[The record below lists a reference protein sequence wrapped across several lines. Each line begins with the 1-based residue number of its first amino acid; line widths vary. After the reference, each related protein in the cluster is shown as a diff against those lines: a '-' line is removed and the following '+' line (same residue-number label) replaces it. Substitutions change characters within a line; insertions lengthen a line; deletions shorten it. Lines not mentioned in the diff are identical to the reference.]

1 MNKMNKIST
10 GKLLRSIILLLMM
23 GWMGS
28 AWAQDTASSEQLI
41 YSTDFQD
48 WDNIDCTSTVD
59 KVVHLKTQ
67 YTKEDFTLTLHGVGV
82 DPIGTDAKKFPGYTG
97 YLKTA
102 KYKSEYSQDIPTAIT
117 SKLKSITR
125 IELIQVATGTKR
137 GIKVSVK
144 GDGDADWVSL
154 HDETIGTYS
163 GEKLSIDVQR
173 RTNCQI
179 KFENFNHPEK
189 GRDNNAYI
197 VDLKI
202 YGNVSGTVTPNVLK
216 QINFQKS
223 DDIAGKFP
231 IKLICDEE
239 DKVTLPSGNTF
250 SRPGYTFTGWTDGE
264 NVYQP
269 GDIYTA
275 TNTTTQMK
283 AKWEKNS
290 YQLYDSNQE
299 MPVVWSFDPSQ
310 APAINIFRSNH
321 QKDLSY
327 TSPTSIYINE
337 STQEKQD
344 VALDIHID
352 EDIKMLQNGKI
363 DNTMAG
369 VTGALVKD
377 SVKFTLPAIY
387 GMKVAFHASTAIGE
401 LILTDDAGTSLS
413 SASATNAGKTNA
425 ATTNAVTSDDGKTIT
440 FTYLGD
446 AKSIT
451 FMMKK
456 ASQIEGT
463 DCYLQDIT
471 AIYPLV
477 PNVVS
482 VNSISNADATAFPNE
497 KPQNAGKVTITLK
510 TAVSSHNNIG
520 NRYKVGD
527 VVTISAT
534 PDYGYDFKEFK
545 IGETPQASSF
555 DYTVNDG
562 INNIEAI
569 FLRKELHKVTG
580 KPSDANLG
588 SVSLSP
594 HYDNFYQEIREKGSN
609 GKPGKIIQIE
619 SWYTP
624 QTEVTATA
632 EAAANYRL
640 EYWKKDGDETQYKGD
655 NLKFTI
661 GNQDETITAHFAIG
675 HKGKV
680 CFDYNGTR
688 VNGEPEK
695 AGYKNAVSQQLPE
708 IKDVLSF
715 TIPTNYTFFKSVDK
729 QGKQNEKQYT
739 LDHWENKDN
748 PSQHPYE
755 PGNTYSFEEEN
766 EVLTLVPVF
775 VENLTTQTNRINKPV
790 IRYDFSRKVKEYEDP
805 TTGTTRKVC
814 APNVDIKKN
823 QNIFWT
829 TKVYTIVRQ
838 GGKDDSHWR
847 DVALWCNTGKHG
859 YIRNEDFDDWCA
871 FGPGTTFWTAAG
883 TGNQISILSYS
894 KITSTTIDGV
904 VPTLNRERT
913 NIERQKAGLPT
924 LEEEEQGKSV
934 KAYMYVYSYTTINP
948 DVRVPIIIGD
958 DYSYYQWMEIEMQAA
973 NWVTLHTKIDNEA
986 HGRLEKPELVITGE
1000 GHEISNMEDGG
1011 YAFHRGERIKLTF
1024 DRKKG
1029 YELDKIVDLDD
1040 LDEDGEPVAVLK
1052 KTENGYWSIT
1062 EDNQDVFK
1070 VTTTENYPDN
1080 RNVYWA
1086 EDNIRT
1092 KYEVE
1097 FDITAHHNLQVC
1109 FKEKDKTYHI
1119 TYNAG
1124 DYASGTSPE
1133 ATWVEEGDWFKIPRN
1148 TTLYYE
1154 GNTLAYWEDSKGD
1167 AYRIG
1172 DRCPAQASNLRMFPV
1187 FEPNK
1192 FSLLHL
1198 NKQATATWLF
1208 TQDDDAPTINY
1219 QKTAGILVTQLEM
1232 KADEMEETAWID
1244 VKIDLDATKGKFD
1257 NTTDRTERI
1266 QINEG
1271 SVIAFTATSNCKAVL
1286 NTTESNKKVK
1296 IAGEEKTLAN
1306 NQAEAT
1312 WTGETSK
1319 QKVEF
1324 LADKTYG
1331 KSFSVTYFPQEEGTQ
1346 AEIISLTCNG
1356 KEYNKQQIKEEIG
1369 KTGYLTFYASPWDN
1383 DEKMPVITGTATL
1396 DGTVEATEATVL
1408 TKECVVTVK
1417 NKNGVTLETYPVK
1430 FEFDG
1435 KPKDYPL
1442 CESITINGKTYNETT
1457 ISLDNVAKSGVISFK
1472 FNRTMEAAGSS
1483 TKAGKEQLI
1492 KYWDQPAG
1500 ETIKIEIKPEDG
1512 IFKDIYGMTCQQP
1525 ISITLNITKVENS
1538 YEYHKF
1544 DFIVGAEGYGDMDE
1558 AIKAANGKAE
1568 GKSYNNTK
1576 ADGQRYYIFVPDGD
1590 YQLTGNT
1597 TISCSTDPKDAPKD
1611 EKGKPKTDMNGQ
1623 NNGMTEIVKS
1633 NISLIG
1639 QSKEGVRI
1647 WNHPIVE
1654 GIGYTATINL
1664 PKLEGKTIEDFYV
1677 QDLTLENK
1685 FDYWGSVSGQD
1696 ASGAGRAVAFWD
1708 KGNRTVMKNV
1718 ALLSWQDTY
1727 YSDNSNANYRG
1738 YFEGCDL
1745 AGVVDWMCGNGDIWF
1760 ERCNLIHR
1768 DRAGNNIAASSTE
1781 VGQEWGYVFNNC
1793 NIKVENEDPLKFKD
1807 QNWTLARPWNNSP
1820 ACTFINTKMYTQP
1833 RKYGWTKMT
1842 AGLKLRFHEFKSMDG
1857 YGNPIP
1863 LETRSL
1869 AACTPAPGSDD
1880 CILTD
1885 TTGYNIRNV
1894 MSGTDAFD
1902 PQILCRQIDAQ
1913 SGLQSNKSSE
1923 EEVEKEKAEPKNHI
1937 VWEDKITINDNLL
1950 QWKAM
1955 PEALCYFLFK
1965 KNEETGKWIYK
1976 DNTIENQINLN
1987 DYGNGYYCIRAANQ
2001 RGGLGAATKEMQYVI
2016 TDPYRLDIKKVGE
2029 FKENGVDYGWSTIC
2043 LPFNAKVPEEV
2054 TAYAATAHTA
2064 QNSQDETT
2072 KVSDLT
2078 MTLTPVE
2085 VINAGKGYVVY
2096 GPVGK
2101 HSFHPTS
2108 MESSNA
2114 TILKGNP
2121 TSTDIPV
2128 ENNKGY
2134 VLSYKSTWGI
2144 GFYKYAGSTLAA
2156 YRAWLPKEMVTSSN
2170 QDNLALGKQNIHF
2183 VFAKG
2188 EDTAIHNPITW
2199 QNDSEDDKYYNL
2211 SGQRVETPS
2220 KPGIYISKKKGKKII
2235 R

>member
-1 MNKMNKIST
+1 MNRKNKIST
-10 GKLLRSIILLLMM
+10 GKLLRSIILLVMM

-28 AWAQDTASSEQLI
+28 AWAKDATTSEQLL
-41 YSTDFQD
+41 YSTDFTEWND
-48 WDNIDCTSTVD
+48 IDRKTTIGKTV
-59 KVVHLKTQ
+59 TQ
-67 YTKEDFTLTLHGVGV
+67 WTEYSKEELTFTLNGVGV
-82 DPIGTDAKKFPGYTG
+82 DPNGWQSKFPNYTG
-97 YLKTA
+97 YMITA
-102 KYKSEYSQDIPTAIT
+102 KYTGEYPYSEEPSAVT
-117 SKLKSITR
+117 SKLKSITK
-125 IELIQVATGTKR
+125 IVLTQAATGGTR

-144 GDGDADWVSL
+144 GDGDEDWVAL
-154 HDETIGTYS
+154 HNTTIVISS
-163 GEKLSIDVQR
+163 GETLTIPVN

-179 KFENFNHPEK
+179 KFENFKLNQ
-189 GRDNNAYI
+189 NAYI

-202 YGNVSGTVTPNVLK
+202 YGNTTGSSGIKMLK
-216 QINFQKS
+216 FKTNK
-223 DDIAGKFP
+223 DIIGKYP
-231 IKLICDEE
+231 TKIKCDK
-239 DKVTLPSGNTF
+239 DGRAVMPSGNTF
-250 SRPGYTFTGWTDGE
+250 SLPGYTFESWTDGINDYTPGKTYTFTD
-264 NVYQP
+264 NVTSIEP
-269 GDIYTA
+269 K
-275 TNTTTQMK
+275 MR
-283 AKWEKNS
+283 KNS
-290 YQLYDSNQE
+290 YQLYDTNKE
-299 MPVVWSFDPSQ
+299 ATVVWNFDHTE
-310 APAINIFRSNH
+310 APALNIYSEH
-321 QKDLSY
+321 QQKDLSY
-327 TSPTSIYINE
+327 TQPVYIYID
-337 STQEKQD
+337 EKTTATQD
-344 VALDIHID
+344 VALNIHV
-352 EDIKMLQNGKI
+352 KSGKI
-363 DNTMAG
+363 ENTDERMNALEG
-369 VTGALVKD
+369 KGALVKNGTQ
-377 SVKFTLPAIY
+377 FTLPAIY
-387 GMKVAFHASTAIGE
+387 GMKVTVKASSKVDPKNGGLNTIFGTADNQVQIK
-401 LILTDDAGTSLS
+401 LKDTANQDSLTLD
-413 SASATNAGKTNA
+413 NAEKSTDSKT
-425 ATTNAVTSDDGKTIT
+425 VT
-440 FTYLGD
+440 FTYMGD
-446 AKSIT
+446 EPTIT
-451 FMMKK
+451 LTPYVNQDSK
-456 ASQIEGT
+456 ADNWFFES
-463 DCYLQDIT
+463 IT

-477 PNVVS
+477 PNVVA

-510 TAVSSHNNIG
+510 TAVSSHGNIG

-527 VVTISAT
+527 VVTLSAT
-534 PDYGYDFKEFK
+534 PDYGYNFQEFK
-545 IGETPQASSF
+545 IGETTKATSF
-555 DYTVNDG
+555 DYTVKDG

-569 FLRKELHKVTG
+569 FLRKELHKVTI
-580 KPSDANLG
+580 KPSDAKLG
-588 SVSLSP
+588 SVSLTP
-594 HYDNFYQEIREKGSN
+594 HYDNFYQEICEEGSN
-609 GKPGKIIQIE
+609 GKPGKMIQIE

-624 QTEVTATA
+624 GTELTAKA

-640 EYWKKDGDETQYKGD
+640 EYWQKEGDETQYKGD

-661 GNQDETITAHFAIG
+661 ENQNETITAHFAIG

-680 CFDYNGTR
+680 CFDYNDIR

-695 AGYKNAVSQQLPE
+695 ADYKNAVSQQLPE

-715 TIPTNYTFFKSVDK
+715 TIPTNYTLFKSVDE
-729 QGKQNEKQYT
+729 QGKQKEEQYT
-739 LDHWENKDN
+739 LDHWVNKDT
-748 PSQHPYE
+748 PSQRYE
-755 PGNTYSFEEEN
+755 LGNTYSFEEEN
-766 EVLTLVPVF
+766 EELTLVPVF
-775 VENLTTQTNRINKPV
+775 VDNLTTQDNRINKPV

-805 TTGTTRKVC
+805 TSGTTRKVC

-829 TKVYTIVRQ
+829 TKAYTNVRK
-838 GGKDDSHWR
+838 GGKDHPHWR
-847 DVALWCNTGKHG
+847 DVALWCNTGKNG

-883 TGNQISILSYS
+883 TGTQISILSYS

-913 NIERQKAGLPT
+913 NIERKKAGLPT

-934 KAYMYVYSYTTINP
+934 KAYMYVYSYTTINS

-986 HGRLEKPELVITGE
+986 HGRLEQPELVITGE

-1024 DRKKG
+1024 NRKKG
-1029 YELDKIVDLDD
+1029 YELDKIVNLDD

-1052 KTENGYWSIT
+1052 KTEDGYWSIT
-1062 EDNQDVFK
+1062 EDNQKVFT
-1070 VTTTENYPDN
+1070 VTTSENYPDK
-1080 RNVYWA
+1080 RNAYWA

-1133 ATWVEEGDWFKIPRN
+1133 ATWVEEGDWFEIPRN

-1154 GNTLAYWEDSKGD
+1154 GNTLAHWEDSKRD
-1167 AYRIG
+1167 VYQIG
-1172 DRCPAQASNLRMFPV
+1172 ERYPAKASNLRMFPV

-1198 NKQATATWLF
+1198 NREATATWNF

-1219 QKTAGILVTQLEM
+1219 QKTSGFLVTQLKM
-1232 KADEMEETAWID
+1232 TAAEMEETAWID
-1244 VKIDLDATKGKFD
+1244 VKIDLDATNGKFD
-1257 NTTDRTERI
+1257 NTTDKTERI

-1271 SVIAFTATSNCKAVL
+1271 SVIAFTATPNCKAVL
-1286 NTTESNKKVK
+1286 ETTESNKKVK
-1296 IAGEEKTLAN
+1296 IAGEEKMLVN
-1306 NQAEAT
+1306 NQAEVV
-1312 WTGETSK
+1312 WKGETSE

-1324 LADKTYG
+1324 LEEKTYS
-1331 KSFSVTYFPQEEGTQ
+1331 KSFSVTYFPQEEGTL
-1346 AEIISLTCNG
+1346 AEISSLTCNG
-1356 KEYNKQQIKEEIG
+1356 KKYENKQQIEEEIG
-1369 KTGYLTFYASPWDN
+1369 KNGYLTFYASPWEN
-1383 DEKMPVITGTATL
+1383 DEKMPVITGTATQ
-1396 DGTVEATEATVL
+1396 DGRVEATEATVL

-1430 FEFDG
+1430 FIFNT
-1435 KPKDYPL
+1435 PKDYPL
-1442 CESITINGKTYNETT
+1442 CESITINGKTYNETN
-1457 ISLDNVAKSGVISFK
+1457 ISLDNVAKSGVISLK
-1472 FNRTMEAAGSS
+1472 FNRTMEAVGSS
-1483 TKAGKEQLI
+1483 TKAGKEQQF

-1500 ETIKIEIKPEDG
+1500 ETIKIEFKPEDG
-1512 IFKDIYGMTCQQP
+1512 IFKDIYGMTCQKP

-1558 AIKAANGKAE
+1558 AIRAANGKAE
-1568 GKSYNNTK
+1568 GMSYNNTK
-1576 ADGQRYYIFVPDGD
+1576 TDGQRYYIFVPDGD

-1611 EKGKPKTDMNGQ
+1611 EKGEPKTDMNGQ

-1685 FDYWGSVSGQD
+1685 FDYWGAMSGQD
-1696 ASGAGRAVAFWD
+1696 ASGAGRAVVFCD
-1708 KGNRTVMKNV
+1708 RGNRTVMKNV
-1718 ALLSWQDTY
+1718 SLLSWQDTY
-1727 YSDNSNANYRG
+1727 YSNNSNANYRG

-1745 AGVVDWMCGNGDIWF
+1745 AGVIDWICGNGDIWF

-1768 DRAGNNIAASSTE
+1768 DRTGNNITAPSTE

-1894 MSGTDAFD
+1894 MSGTDAFE

-1923 EEVEKEKAEPKNHI
+1923 EEVEKEKTEPKNHI

-1950 QWKAM
+1950 QWETM

-1976 DNTIENQINLN
+1976 ENTIENQINLN

-2001 RGGLGAATKEMQYVI
+2001 RGGLGVATKEMQYVI
-2016 TDPYRLDIKKVGE
+2016 TDPYKLDIKKVGE

-2054 TAYAATAHTA
+2054 TAYAATAH
-2064 QNSQDETT
+2064 NYQDETT

-2096 GPVGK
+2096 GPVDK

-2108 MESSNA
+2108 MESTHA

>member
-1 MNKMNKIST
+1 M
-10 GKLLRSIILLLMM
+10 
-23 GWMGS
+23 
-28 AWAQDTASSEQLI
+28 
-41 YSTDFQD
+41 
-48 WDNIDCTSTVD
+48 
-59 KVVHLKTQ
+59 
-67 YTKEDFTLTLHGVGV
+67 
-82 DPIGTDAKKFPGYTG
+82 
-97 YLKTA
+97 KTA
-102 KYKSEYSQDIPTAIT
+102 KYKSEYSQDFPTAIT
-117 SKLKSITR
+117 STLKSITR

-144 GDGDADWVSL
+144 GDKDADWVPL
-154 HDETIGTYS
+154 HDKTIGTYS
-163 GEKLSIDVQR
+163 GEKLSLEVE

-179 KFENFNHPEK
+179 KFENYNHPEK

-202 YGNVSGTVTPNVLK
+202 YGNVSGAVTPKVLK

-239 DKVTLPSGNTF
+239 DKVVLPSGKTF

-264 NVYQP
+264 KDYQP
-269 GDIYTA
+269 GDKYTA
-275 TNTTTQMK
+275 TSAITQMK

-290 YQLYDSNQE
+290 YQLYDSNQATT
-299 MPVVWSFDPSQ
+299 VVWSFDPHQ

-327 TSPTSIYINE
+327 THPASIYINE
-337 STQEKQD
+337 STQAKQD

-401 LILTDDAGTSLS
+401 IILTDDAGTSLS

-440 FTYLGD
+440 FTYQGD

-463 DCYLQDIT
+463 DCYLQEIT

-477 PNVVS
+477 PNVVA

-510 TAVSSHNNIG
+510 TAASSHGNIG
-520 NRYKVGD
+520 SRYKVGD
-527 VVTISAT
+527 VVTLSAT
-534 PDYGYDFKEFK
+534 PDYGYDFQEFK
-545 IGETPQASSF
+545 IDETPQAASSV
-555 DYTVNDG
+555 DYTVKDG

-569 FLRKELHKVTG
+569 FLRKELHKVTI

-609 GKPGKIIQIE
+609 GKPGKMIQIE

-640 EYWKKDGDETQYKGD
+640 EYWKKDGVETQYKGD
-655 NLKFTI
+655 NLKFTM
-661 GNQDETITAHFAIG
+661 GNQDETITAYFAIG

-680 CFDYNGTR
+680 SFAYGDQR

-695 AGYKNAVSQQLPE
+695 AGYKNAVSQPLPE

-715 TIPTNYTFFKSVDK
+715 TIPTNYTFFKSVDNE
-729 QGKQNEKQYT
+729 GNQNEKQYT
-739 LDHWENKDN
+739 LDHWVNKAN

-775 VENLTTQTNRINKPV
+775 VENLTTQDNRINKPV

-805 TTGTTRKVC
+805 TSGTTRKVC

-829 TKVYTIVRQ
+829 TKVYTTVRK
-838 GGKDDSHWR
+838 GGEDNSHWR
-847 DVALWCNTGKHG
+847 DVALWCSTGKNG

-871 FGPGTTFWTAAG
+871 FGPGTTFWTAAVTG
-883 TGNQISILSYS
+883 TQISILSYS

-934 KAYMYVYSYTTINP
+934 KAYMYVYSYTTINS

-973 NWVTLHTKIDNEA
+973 NWVTLHTKIDDET
-986 HGRLEKPELVITGE
+986 HGRIEKPELVITGE
-1000 GHEISNMEDGG
+1000 GHEISKMEDGG

-1070 VTTTENYPDN
+1070 VTTAENYPDN

-1133 ATWVEEGDWFKIPRN
+1133 ATWVEEGDLFKIPRN

-1271 SVIAFTATSNCKAVL
+1271 SVIAFTATPNCKAVL
-1286 NTTESNKKVK
+1286 QTTESNKKVK

-1306 NQAEAT
+1306 NQAETT

-1331 KSFSVTYFPQEEGTQ
+1331 KSFSVTYLPQEEGTQ
-1346 AEIISLTCNG
+1346 AEISTLSCNG
-1356 KEYNKQQIKEEIG
+1356 KVYENKQQIEKEIG
-1369 KTGYLTFYASPWDN
+1369 KKGHLTFKASPWEN
-1383 DEKMPVITGTATL
+1383 DEKMPTITGTATQG
-1396 DGTVEATEATVL
+1396 GTVEATEATVL
-1408 TKECVVTVK
+1408 TKECIVTVK
-1417 NKNGVTLETYPVK
+1417 NKNGVTVETYPVK

-1435 KPKDYPL
+1435 EPKDYPL
-1442 CESITINGKTYNETT
+1442 CKSITINGMTYHETN

-1611 EKGKPKTDMNGQ
+1611 EKGEPKTDMNGQ

-1685 FDYWGSVSGQD
+1685 FDYWGSMSEQD

-1708 KGNRTVMKNV
+1708 RGNRTVMKNV
-1718 ALLSWQDTY
+1718 SLLSWQDTY
-1727 YSDNSNANYRG
+1727 YSDNSNDNYRG

-1745 AGVVDWMCGNGDIWF
+1745 AGVVDWICGNGDIWF

-1768 DRAGNNIAASSTE
+1768 DRTGNNIAASSTE

-1863 LETRSL
+1863 LEPRSL

-1976 DNTIENQINLN
+1976 ENTIENQINLN

-2188 EDTAIHNPITW
+2188 EDTAIHNSIIW
-2199 QNDSEDDKYYNL
+2199 QNDQEDDKYYNL

>member
-1 MNKMNKIST
+1 MNRKNKIST

-41 YSTDFQD
+41 YSTDFQE

-67 YTKEDFTLTLHGVGV
+67 YTKEDFTLTLHGVGI

-117 SKLKSITR
+117 SKLKNITR
-125 IELIQVATGTKR
+125 IELIQVATGKQR
-137 GIKVSVK
+137 GIKVSVM
-144 GDGDADWVSL
+144 GDGDEVWVPL
-154 HDETIGTYS
+154 HDKSIETAS
-163 GEKLSIDVQR
+163 GEKLSIEVK

-179 KFENFNHPEK
+179 KFENFDDPKK
-189 GRDNNAYI
+189 GRNNNAYI

-202 YGNVSGTVTPNVLK
+202 YGDVSGAVTPKDLK
-216 QINFQKS
+216 QINFLKS
-223 DDIAGKFP
+223 DDMAGKFP
-231 IKLICDEE
+231 ILLICDEE

-250 SRPGYTFTGWTDGE
+250 SRPGYTFIGWTDGE

-269 GDIYTA
+269 GDTYTA
-275 TNTTTQMK
+275 THATTQMK

-290 YQLYDSNQE
+290 YQLYDSNQATT
-299 MPVVWSFDPSQ
+299 VVWSFDPSQ

-327 TSPTSIYINE
+327 THPASIYINE
-337 STQEKQD
+337 STQIKQD

-369 VTGALVKD
+369 ATGTLVKD

-401 LILTDDAGTSLS
+401 IILTDDAGTSLS

-440 FTYLGD
+440 FTYQGD

-463 DCYLQDIT
+463 DCYLQEIT

-482 VNSISNADATAFPNE
+482 VNSISNTDATAFPNE

-527 VVTISAT
+527 VVTLSAT
-534 PDYGYDFKEFK
+534 PDYGYNFQEFK
-545 IGETPQASSF
+545 IGETTKATSF
-555 DYTVNDG
+555 DYTVKDG

-569 FLRKELHKVTG
+569 FLRKELHKVTI
-580 KPSDANLG
+580 KPSDAKLG
-588 SVSLSP
+588 SVSLTP
-594 HYDNFYQEIREKGSN
+594 HYDNFYQEICEEGSN
-609 GKPGKIIQIE
+609 GKPGKMIQIE

-624 QTEVTATA
+624 GTEVTAKA

-661 GNQDETITAHFAIG
+661 ENQDETITAHFAIG

-680 CFDYNGTR
+680 IFDYGGTR

-695 AGYKNAVSQQLPE
+695 AGYKNAVSLPLPE

-715 TIPTNYTFFKSVDK
+715 TIPTNYTFFKSVDE

-739 LDHWENKDN
+739 LDHWVNKAN

-775 VENLTTQTNRINKPV
+775 KENPTTQDNRINKPV

-805 TTGTTRKVC
+805 TSGTTRKVC
-814 APNVDIKKN
+814 APYVDIKKN

-829 TKVYTIVRQ
+829 TKAYTNVRK
-838 GGKDDSHWR
+838 GGEDHPHWL
-847 DVALWCNTGKHG
+847 DVALWCNTGKNG

-883 TGNQISILSYS
+883 TGTQISILSYS

-913 NIERQKAGLPT
+913 NLERQKAGLPT

-934 KAYMYVYSYTTINP
+934 KAYMYVYSYTTINS

-986 HGRLEKPELVITGE
+986 HGRLEQPELVITGE

-1029 YELDKIVDLDD
+1029 YELDKIVNLDD

-1062 EDNQDVFK
+1062 EDNKDVFT
-1070 VTTTENYPDN
+1070 VTTSENYPDK
-1080 RNVYWA
+1080 RNAYWA

-1133 ATWVEEGDWFKIPRN
+1133 ATWVEEGDLFEIPRN

-1154 GNTLAYWEDSKGD
+1154 GNTLAHWEDSKRD
-1167 AYRIG
+1167 VYQIG
-1172 DRCPAQASNLRMFPV
+1172 ERYPAKASNLRMFPV

-1198 NKQATATWLF
+1198 NREATATWYF

-1219 QKTAGILVTQLEM
+1219 QKTSGFLVTQLKM
-1232 KADEMEETAWID
+1232 TAAEMEETAWID

-1271 SVIAFTATSNCKAVL
+1271 SVIAFTATKKCKAVL
-1286 NTTESNKKVK
+1286 QTTESNKKVK
-1296 IAGEEKTLAN
+1296 IAGEEKTLVN
-1306 NQAEAT
+1306 NQAEVV
-1312 WTGETSK
+1312 WKGETSE

-1324 LADKTYG
+1324 LEEKTYS
-1331 KSFSVTYFPQEEGTQ
+1331 KSFSVTYFPQEEGTL
-1346 AEIISLTCNG
+1346 AEISSLTCNG
-1356 KEYNKQQIKEEIG
+1356 KKYENKQQIEEEIG
-1369 KTGYLTFYASPWDN
+1369 KNGYLTFYASPWEN

-1396 DGTVEATEATVL
+1396 EGTVEATEATVL
-1408 TKECVVTVK
+1408 TKECIVTVK
-1417 NKNGVTLETYPVK
+1417 NKNGVTVETYPVK

-1472 FNRTMEAAGSS
+1472 FNRTMKAVGSS
-1483 TKAGKEQLI
+1483 TQAGKEQQF
-1492 KYWDQPAG
+1492 KYWNHPAG
-1500 ETIKIEIKPEDG
+1500 ETIQIAFKPEDG
-1512 IFKDIYGMTCQQP
+1512 IFKDIYGMICQQP
-1525 ISITLNITKVENS
+1525 ISITLHITKEENS
-1538 YEYHKF
+1538 YEHHTF

-1558 AIKAANGKAE
+1558 AIRAANGKAE
-1568 GKSYNNTK
+1568 GMSYNNTK

-1590 YQLTGNT
+1590 YPLTGNT

-1611 EKGKPKTDMNGQ
+1611 EKGEPKTDMNGQ

-1685 FDYWGSVSGQD
+1685 FNYWGSMSEQD
-1696 ASGAGRAVAFWD
+1696 ASGAGRAVVFCD
-1708 KGNRTVMKNV
+1708 RGNRTVMKNV

-1727 YSDNSNANYRG
+1727 YSNNSNANYRG

-1745 AGVVDWMCGNGDIWF
+1745 AGVVDWICGNGDIWF

-1768 DRAGNNIAASSTE
+1768 DRTGNNIAAPSTE

-1807 QNWTLARPWNNSP
+1807 QDWTLARPWNNSP

-1894 MSGTDAFD
+1894 MSGTDAFE

-1923 EEVEKEKAEPKNHI
+1923 EEVEKEKTEPKNHI

-1950 QWKAM
+1950 QWEPM

-1976 DNTIENQINLN
+1976 ENTIENQINLN

-2016 TDPYRLDIKKVGE
+2016 TDPYKLEIKKVGE

-2054 TAYAATAHTA
+2054 TAYAATAN
-2064 QNSQDETT
+2064 NSQDETT

-2096 GPVGK
+2096 GPVDK

>member
-1 MNKMNKIST
+1 MNRKNKIST
-10 GKLLRSIILLLMM
+10 GNFLRSLILLVMM

-28 AWAQDTASSEQLI
+28 AWAKDATTSEQLL
-41 YSTDFQD
+41 YSTDFTEWND
-48 WDNIDCTSTVD
+48 IDRKTTIGKTV
-59 KVVHLKTQ
+59 TQ
-67 YTKEDFTLTLHGVGV
+67 WTEYSKEELTFTLNGVGV
-82 DPIGTDAKKFPGYTG
+82 DPNGWQSKFPNYTG
-97 YLKTA
+97 YMITA
-102 KYKSEYSQDIPTAIT
+102 KYTGEYPYSEEPSAVT
-117 SKLKSITR
+117 SKLKSITK
-125 IELIQVATGTKR
+125 IVLTQAATGGTR

-144 GDGDADWVSL
+144 GDGDEDWVAL
-154 HDETIGTYS
+154 HNTTIVTSS
-163 GEKLSIDVQR
+163 GETLTIPVN

-179 KFENFNHPEK
+179 KFENFKLNQ
-189 GRDNNAYI
+189 NAYI

-202 YGNVSGTVTPNVLK
+202 YGNTTGSSGIKMLK
-216 QINFQKS
+216 FKTNK
-223 DDIAGKFP
+223 DIIGKYP
-231 IKLICDEE
+231 TKIKCDK
-239 DKVTLPSGNTF
+239 DGRAVMPSGNTF
-250 SRPGYTFTGWTDGE
+250 SLPGYTFESWTDGT
-264 NVYQP
+264 NDYTP
-269 GDIYTA
+269 GKTYTF
-275 TNTTTQMK
+275 TNDVTSIEPKMR
-283 AKWEKNS
+283 KNS
-290 YQLYDSNQE
+290 YQLYDTNKE
-299 MPVVWSFDPSQ
+299 ATVVWNFDHTE
-310 APAINIFRSNH
+310 APALNIYSEH
-321 QKDLSY
+321 QQKDLSY
-327 TSPTSIYINE
+327 TQPVYIYID
-337 STQEKQD
+337 EKTTATQD
-344 VALDIHID
+344 VALNIHV
-352 EDIKMLQNGKI
+352 KSGKI
-363 DNTMAG
+363 ENTDERMNALEG
-369 VTGALVKD
+369 KGALVKNGTQ
-377 SVKFTLPAIY
+377 FTLPAIY
-387 GMKVAFHASTAIGE
+387 GMKVTVKASSKVDPKNGGLNTIFGTADNQVQIK
-401 LILTDDAGTSLS
+401 LKDTANQDSLTLD
-413 SASATNAGKTNA
+413 NAEKST
-425 ATTNAVTSDDGKTIT
+425 DGKTVT
-440 FTYLGD
+440 FTYMGD
-446 AKSIT
+446 EPTIT
-451 FMMKK
+451 LTPYVNQDSK
-456 ASQIEGT
+456 ADNWFFES
-463 DCYLQDIT
+463 IT

-477 PNVVS
+477 PNIVA

-520 NRYKVGD
+520 SRYKVGD

-545 IGETPQASSF
+545 IGETTKAASF
-555 DYTVNDG
+555 DYTVKDG

-569 FLRKELHKVTG
+569 FLRKELHKVTI

-609 GKPGKIIQIE
+609 GKPGKMIQVE

-624 QTEVTATA
+624 NTDVTATA
-632 EAAANYRL
+632 EATANYRL
-640 EYWKKDGDETQYKGD
+640 EYWQKEGEETQHKGD
-655 NLKFTI
+655 NLKFTM

-680 CFDYNGTR
+680 SFDYGDTR
-688 VNGEPEK
+688 VNGEQEK
-695 AGYKNAVSQQLPE
+695 ADYQNAVSQQLPE

-715 TIPTNYTFFKSVDK
+715 TIPTNYTFFKSVDE

-748 PSQHPYE
+748 RSQHYE
-755 PGNTYSFEEEN
+755 LGNTYSFEKEN
-766 EVLTLVPVF
+766 EELTLVPVF
-775 VENLTTQTNRINKPV
+775 EENPTTQTNRINKPV

-805 TTGTTRKVC
+805 TSGTTRKVC

-829 TKVYTIVRQ
+829 TKVYTTVRK
-838 GGKDDSHWR
+838 GGKDNSHWR
-847 DVALWCNTGKHG
+847 DVALWCSTGKKG

-871 FGPGTTFWTAAG
+871 FGPGTTFWTAAVTG
-883 TGNQISILSYS
+883 TQISILSYS

-934 KAYMYVYSYTTINP
+934 KAYMYVYSYTTLNS

-958 DYSYYQWMEIEMQAA
+958 DYSYYQWMEMEMRAA
-973 NWVTLHTKIDNEA
+973 NWVTLHTKIDDEV
-986 HGRLEKPELVITGE
+986 HGRIEKPELVITGE
-1000 GHEISNMEDGG
+1000 GHEISEMEDGG

-1040 LDEDGEPVAVLK
+1040 LDEEGEPVAVLK

-1062 EDNQDVFK
+1062 EDYKDVFT
-1070 VTTTENYPDN
+1070 VTTSENYKNDPN
-1080 RNVYWA
+1080 AYWA

-1109 FKEKDKTYHI
+1109 FKEKEKTYHI

-1133 ATWVEEGDWFKIPRN
+1133 ATWVEEGDLFKIPRN

-1154 GNTLAYWEDSKGD
+1154 GNTLAYWEDSKGEPYEIGER
-1167 AYRIG
+1167 YR
-1172 DRCPAQASNLRMFPV
+1172 AQASNLRMFPV

-1192 FSLLHL
+1192 FNLLNL

-1208 TQDDDAPTINY
+1208 TQDDKAPTISY

-1232 KADEMEETAWID
+1232 KADEMEETAKID
-1244 VKIDLDATKGKFD
+1244 VKIDLDATNGKFD

-1266 QINEG
+1266 QINQG
-1271 SVIAFTATSNCKAVL
+1271 SVIAFTATPNCKAVL

-1296 IAGEEKTLAN
+1296 IAGQEKTLTN
-1306 NQAEAT
+1306 YQAEAT
-1312 WTGETSK
+1312 WTGETSE

-1324 LADKTYG
+1324 LEDKTYG
-1331 KSFSVTYFPQEEGTQ
+1331 KSFSVTYLPQEEGTQ
-1346 AEIISLTCNG
+1346 TEISSLTCNG
-1356 KEYNKQQIKEEIG
+1356 IEYNKQQIEEEIG
-1369 KTGYLTFYASPWDN
+1369 KCGYLTFKVSPWKN
-1383 DEKMPVITGTATL
+1383 NEEIPAITGIATL
-1396 DGTVEATEATVL
+1396 DGTVEATKATVL

-1472 FNRTMEAAGSS
+1472 FNRTMEAAGGIIQSA
-1483 TKAGKEQLI
+1483 KAGKEQI
-1492 KYWDQPAG
+1492 YKYWDQPAG
-1500 ETIKIEIKPEDG
+1500 SILKIDIKSADG
-1512 IFKDIYGMTCQQP
+1512 TFKDIYGSVCQQS
-1525 ISITLNITKVENS
+1525 ISITLNITKEENS
-1538 YEYHKF
+1538 YEQHTF
-1544 DFIVGAEGYGDMDE
+1544 DFIVGEEGYGDMDE

-1576 ADGQRYYIFVPDGD
+1576 TNGQRYYIFVPDGD

-1597 TISCSTDPKDAPKD
+1597 TISCSTDPEDAPKD

-1664 PKLEGKTIEDFYV
+1664 PKLEDRTIEDFYV

-1685 FDYWGSVSGQD
+1685 FDYWGSMSGQD
-1696 ASGAGRAVAFWD
+1696 ASGAGRAVVFCD
-1708 KGNRTVMKNV
+1708 RGNRTVMKNV

-1727 YSDNSNANYRG
+1727 YSNNSNANYRG

-1745 AGVVDWMCGNGDIWF
+1745 AGVVDWICGNGDIWF

-1768 DRAGNNIAASSTE
+1768 DRTGNNITAPSTE

-1863 LETRSL
+1863 LEPRSL

-1923 EEVEKEKAEPKNHI
+1923 EEVEKEKAELKNHI
-1937 VWEDKITINDNLL
+1937 VWEDEITINDNLL

-1976 DNTIENQINLN
+1976 GNTIENQFNLTT
-1987 DYGNGYYCIRAANQ
+1987 YGNGYYCVRAANQ
-2001 RGGLGAATKEMQYVI
+2001 RGGLGEATKVMKYVVE
-2016 TDPYRLDIKKVGE
+2016 DPYVLDINKVEG
-2029 FKENGVDYGWSTIC
+2029 FKEGDVDYGWSTIC
-2043 LPFNAKVPEEV
+2043 LPFNAKVPEKV
-2054 TAYAATAHTA
+2054 TAYAATAHNT
-2064 QNSQDETT
+2064 QDETS
-2072 KVSDLT
+2072 KIIDLT
-2078 MTLTPVE
+2078 MTLTPVG

-2108 MESSNA
+2108 TESTNA

-2144 GFYKYAGSTLAA
+2144 GFYKFAGSTLAA

-2188 EDTAIHNPITW
+2188 EDTAIHNPIIW
-2199 QNDSEDDKYYNL
+2199 QNDQEDDKYYNL

>member
-1 MNKMNKIST
+1 MRHPFTEIIFAKCLKI
-10 GKLLRSIILLLMM
+10 RIC
-23 GWMGS
+23 
-28 AWAQDTASSEQLI
+28 
-41 YSTDFQD
+41 YF
-48 WDNIDCTSTVD
+48 
-59 KVVHLKTQ
+59 
-67 YTKEDFTLTLHGVGV
+67 
-82 DPIGTDAKKFPGYTG
+82 IGTHF
-97 YLKTA
+97 
-102 KYKSEYSQDIPTAIT
+102 
-117 SKLKSITR
+117 
-125 IELIQVATGTKR
+125 V
-137 GIKVSVK
+137 KV
-144 GDGDADWVSL
+144 
-154 HDETIGTYS
+154 
-163 GEKLSIDVQR
+163 R
-173 RTNCQI
+173 
-179 KFENFNHPEK
+179 
-189 GRDNNAYI
+189 
-197 VDLKI
+197 
-202 YGNVSGTVTPNVLK
+202 
-216 QINFQKS
+216 
-223 DDIAGKFP
+223 
-231 IKLICDEE
+231 
-239 DKVTLPSGNTF
+239 
-250 SRPGYTFTGWTDGE
+250 

-275 TNTTTQMK
+275 TNATTQMK

-290 YQLYDSNQE
+290 YQLYDSNQATT
-299 MPVVWSFDPSQ
+299 VVWSFDPSQ
-310 APAINIFRSNH
+310 APTINIFRSNH

-327 TSPTSIYINE
+327 THPASIYINE
-337 STQEKQD
+337 STQAKQD

-369 VTGALVKD
+369 ATGALIKD

-401 LILTDDAGTSLS
+401 IILTDDAGTSLS
-413 SASATNAGKTNA
+413 SASATNA
-425 ATTNAVTSDDGKTIT
+425 ATTNAVTSDEGKTIT
-440 FTYLGD
+440 FTYQGD

-456 ASQIEGT
+456 ASQVEGT
-463 DCYLQDIT
+463 DCYLQEIT
-471 AIYPLV
+471 ATYPLV
-477 PNVVS
+477 PNVVA

-510 TAVSSHNNIG
+510 TAAAPHGNIG

-527 VVTISAT
+527 VVTLSAT
-534 PDYGYDFKEFK
+534 PDYGYDFQEFK
-545 IGETPQASSF
+545 IGETTKAASF
-555 DYTVNDG
+555 DYIVKDG

-569 FLRKELHKVTG
+569 FQRKELHKVTI

-588 SVSLSP
+588 SVSLTP
-594 HYDNFYQEIREKGSN
+594 HYDNFYQEIREEGSN
-609 GKPGKIIQIE
+609 GKPGKMIQIE

-640 EYWKKDGDETQYKGD
+640 EYWEKDGVETQYKGD

-661 GNQDETITAHFAIG
+661 ENQNETITAHFAIG

-680 CFDYNGTR
+680 IFAYGDQR

-715 TIPTNYTFFKSVDK
+715 TIPTNYTFFKSVDE
-729 QGKQNEKQYT
+729 QGNQKKEQYT
-739 LDHWENKDN
+739 LDHWENKAN
-748 PSQHPYE
+748 PSHPYE
-755 PGNTYSFEEEN
+755 LGNTYSFEEEN

-775 VENLTTQTNRINKPV
+775 KINPTTQDNRINKPV

-805 TTGTTRKVC
+805 TSGTTRKVC

-829 TKVYTIVRQ
+829 TKAYTNVRK
-838 GGKDDSHWR
+838 GGKDHPHWL
-847 DVALWCNTGKHG
+847 DVALWCNTGKNG

-883 TGNQISILSYS
+883 TGTQISILSYS

-913 NIERQKAGLPT
+913 NIERRKAGLPT

-934 KAYMYVYSYTTINP
+934 KAYMYVYSYTTTNP
-948 DVRVPIIIGD
+948 NVRVPIIIGD
-958 DYSYYQWMEIEMQAA
+958 DYSYYQWMEIEMRAA
-973 NWVTLHTKIDNEA
+973 NWVTLHAKIDNEA
-986 HGRLEKPELVITGE
+986 HGSLEKPELVSTGE
-1000 GHEISNMEDGG
+1000 GHEISEMEDGG

-1029 YELDKIVDLDD
+1029 YELDKIVNLDD
-1040 LDEDGEPVAVLK
+1040 LDENGEPVAVLK
-1052 KTENGYWSIT
+1052 KTKNGYWSIT
-1062 EDNQDVFK
+1062 EDNKDVFT
-1070 VTTTENYPDN
+1070 VTTSENYKNDPN
-1080 RNVYWA
+1080 AYWA

-1133 ATWVEEGDWFKIPRN
+1133 ATWVEEGDLFKIPRN

-1154 GNTLAYWEDSKGD
+1154 GNTLDHWKDSKED
-1167 AYRIG
+1167 EYKIG
-1172 DRCPAQASNLRMFPV
+1172 ERYPAQASNLRMFPV
-1187 FEPNK
+1187 FFPNQ

-1198 NKQATATWLF
+1198 NREATATWNF

-1219 QKTAGILVTQLEM
+1219 QKTSGILVTQLKQTVAETG
-1232 KADEMEETAWID
+1232 ETAWID

-1271 SVIAFTATSNCKAVL
+1271 SVIAFTATPNCTAVL
-1286 NTTESNKKVK
+1286 KTTESNKKVK
-1296 IAGEEKTLAN
+1296 IAGQEKTLTN

-1312 WTGETSK
+1312 WEEETSE

-1324 LADKTYG
+1324 LEDKTYG
-1331 KSFSVTYFPQEEGTQ
+1331 KSFSVTYLPQKEGTQ
-1346 AEIISLTCNG
+1346 AEIESLTCNG
-1356 KEYNKQQIKEEIG
+1356 KEYNKQQIEEEIG
-1369 KTGYLTFYASPWDN
+1369 KNGYLTFYASPWEN
-1383 DEKMPVITGTATL
+1383 DEKMPVITGKATQ

-1430 FEFDG
+1430 FEFNG
-1435 KPKDYPL
+1435 KPKDYPK

-1457 ISLDNVAKSGVISFK
+1457 ISLNNVAKSGVIKFE
-1472 FNRTMEAAGSS
+1472 FNRTMEPAGGIIQSS
-1483 TKAGKEQLI
+1483 KAGKEQI
-1492 KYWDQPAG
+1492 FKYWDRPAG
-1500 ETIKIEIKPEDG
+1500 STFKIDINPADQT
-1512 IFKDIYGMTCQQP
+1512 FKDIYGMTCQQP
-1525 ISITLNITKVENS
+1525 ISITFHITKVENS
-1538 YEYHKF
+1538 YEHHTF
-1544 DFIVGAEGYGDMDE
+1544 DFIVGEEGNGDINE

-1611 EKGKPKTDMNGQ
+1611 EKGEPKTDMNGQ

-1633 NISLIG
+1633 DISLIG

-1647 WNHPIVE
+1647 SNHPIVE

-1664 PKLEGKTIEDFYV
+1664 PKQEGKTIEDFYV

-1685 FDYWGSVSGQD
+1685 FNYWGSMSGQE
-1696 ASGAGRAVAFWD
+1696 ASGAGRAVVFWD
-1708 KGNRTVMKNV
+1708 RGNRSILKNV
-1718 ALLSWQDTY
+1718 ALMSWQDTY
-1727 YSDNSNANYRG
+1727 YSDNSSPDYRG
-1738 YFEGCDL
+1738 YFENCDL
-1745 AGVVDWMCGNGDIWF
+1745 AGVVDWICGNGDIWF

-1768 DRAGNNIAASSTE
+1768 DRTGNNIAAPSTE

-1793 NIKVENEDPLKFKD
+1793 NIKVENEDSLKFKD
-1807 QNWTLARPWNNSP
+1807 QDWTLARPWNNSP

-1885 TTGYNIRNV
+1885 TTGYNIRNA

-1950 QWKAM
+1950 QWETM

-1976 DNTIENQINLN
+1976 ENTIENQINLN
-1987 DYGNGYYCIRAANQ
+1987 DYGNGCYCIRAANQ

-2016 TDPYRLDIKKVGE
+2016 TDPYKLEIKKVGE

-2054 TAYAATAHTA
+2054 TAYAATAHNT
-2064 QNSQDETT
+2064 QDETS
-2072 KVSDLT
+2072 KIIDLT

-2096 GPVGK
+2096 GPVDK